1 MSDAADRSTG
11 DSAMRPS
18 IAIVLSLVF
27 GVLVLVAGG
36 TILFVGTRAGL
47 SSAEAL
53 TVDKAVL
60 ILDSVTERLKAHL
73 LPAWELTE
81 NLSGMVAAGELD
93 PDDSAALS
101 IALEASRSSTPQVR
115 SVLYVSPALVVMGYH
130 AEKPGEKLEVEDW
143 SGIEGVLE
151 EFDTLEEHGD
161 SLWGNPVYVP
171 DLGVTVLNVRTPVF
185 RNDQYAGAFIAAVG
199 VDELSRHLGAVKAT
213 AGEVPFVLSG
223 SDLVIAHPSLQAQRW
238 GRTADEPLLPLV
250 HLNDAVLAHIW
261 DEGAHRGAG
270 RAPLPSGYQAIST
283 RSRTPEGE
291 QDYIMVFKQEYGFGE
306 TPWTVGV
313 HFPADT
319 IGEQIIRLLRVGIIG
334 LALLAVGIVATVL
347 IAAGIA
353 KPLRRLSDAARQ
365 LDSVGPGGVEML
377 PPSRFKELHAA
388 SQAFNRMVL
397 GMRER
402 ELIRDL
408 FGRFVPREVAQSLVA
423 DRGNLTPQTRE
434 ATVFFSDVIGF
445 STIAEGI
452 PPEALI
458 ELLNEYFE
466 LLGGILNRYQ
476 GVVQQFQGD
485 AILATFNLPVPDT
498 EHAANAVRA
507 ALDIQNA
514 LEGRTFGRGLKLPT
528 RIGINTGM
536 MVGGTVG
543 SENRKGY
550 TVHGDHVN
558 LAARIEQMNKQ
569 YDTRILVAESTA
581 RQAGAAFRFEPIG
594 EVPVRGRHQSVRLYR
609 VLSAG

>member
-1 MSDAADRSTG
+1 MSRPADGGAGSR
-11 DSAMRPS
+11 ALRPS
-18 IAIVLSLVF
+18 IATVLSLVF
-27 GVLVLVAGG
+27 GVLLLLAGG

-47 SSAEAL
+47 TSAESL
-53 TVDKAVL
+53 TVDKSVL

-73 LPAWELTE
+73 LPAREVTE
-81 NLSGMVAAGELD
+81 SLSAMVAAAELD
-93 PDDSAALS
+93 PRDPRSLRV
-101 IALEASRSSTPQVR
+101 ALESSRSATPQVR
-115 SVLYVSPALVVMGYH
+115 SVLFVSPDLIATGYH
-130 AEKPGEKLEVEDW
+130 AEKLGEKLEVEDW
-143 SGIEGVLE
+143 SDIESVRE
-151 EFDTLEEHGD
+151 QFDELRERGD
-161 SLWGNPVYVP
+161 SLWGNPVYVA

-185 RNDQYAGAFIAAVG
+185 RDGEYAGAFIAAVG
-199 VDELSRHLGAVKAT
+199 VEELSRHLGAVKAT

-223 SDLVIAHPSLQAQRW
+223 PDQVVAHPSLQAQRW
-238 GRTADEPLLPLV
+238 GRTRDEPLLPLV
-250 HLNDAVLAHIW
+250 HLDDAVLANIW
-261 DEGAHRGAG
+261 DDSVHRGGG
-270 RAPLPSGYQAIST
+270 RAPLPAGYQAIT
-283 RSRTPEGE
+283 KTSRTANGE
-291 QDYIMVFKQEYGFGE
+291 QDYVIVFKQEYGLGE
-306 TPWTVGV
+306 IPWTVGV

-319 IGEQIIRLLRVGIIG
+319 IGEQIIRMLRAGVIG
-334 LALLAVGIVATVL
+334 LMLLAIGIVATVA

-353 KPLRRLSDAARQ
+353 RPLRRLSDAAKQ
-365 LDSVGPGGVEML
+365 LDSAGPDGVEML
-377 PPSRFKELHAA
+377 PSSRFKELHTA
-388 SQAFNRMVL
+388 SQAFNQMVL

-408 FGRFVPREVAQSLVA
+408 FGRFVPREIAQSLVA

-445 STIAEGI
+445 STIAEGM

-466 LLGGILNRYQ
+466 LLGGILNRHH

-485 AILATFNLPVPDT
+485 AILATFNLPVPDR

-507 ALDIQNA
+507 AVDIQKS
-514 LEGRTFGRGLKLPT
+514 LEGRTFGEELALPT
-528 RIGINTGM
+528 RVGINTGT

-543 SENRKGY
+543 SESRKGY

-581 RQAGAAFRFEPIG
+581 RQAEAAFRFEPIG

-609 VLSAG
+609 VLSAH